1 VRTQLLAVGTVLALT
16 ACGGGRTPAPEPVG
30 QSLDRVESLLE
41 AGRGLEARTALEDL
55 VRRTLALRE
64 SGELDPEQAARIVA
78 AATRLAQVLPSPRP
92 APTAAP
98 TPTLGED
105 EGERGDDKGDG
116 KGKGGGKGDDD
127 KGDGKGEDG
136 KGED

>member
-1 VRTQLLAVGTVLALT
+1 VRTQLVAVGTVLALT
-16 ACGGGRTPAPEPVG
+16 ACGGGSTPAPEPVG

-64 SGELDPEQAARIVA
+64 NGDLAPDQADRIVA

-92 APTAAP
+92 TPTGAPAPTR
-98 TPTLGED
+98 GED
-105 EGERGDDKGDG
+105 EGERGEDKGDE
-116 KGKGGGKGDDD
+116 KGKGGGKGGDD
-127 KGDGKGEDG
+127 KGED
-136 KGED
+136 